1 MGLGIFRHPGLV
13 RCPRA
18 GVCSGSPCAAQGR
31 RRGGT
36 SQVVRARVHGEE
48 SDRKDVEACRPRPS
62 APRTSRRRPQYPQGV
77 ERHPEAFLRD
87 HISLRLHMHSRGRV
101 RLAGAGAGAIDCC
114 PSSRRS
120 TTGRLDASWRTK
132 MGRPER
138 GSWVFPF
145 VWGVDCFGQPWC
157 LLLLERKR
165 KEGRGQGPDGDFALL
180 CQILVD
186 LLPVGGGV
194 ENHNRPTTTLIQ
206 RRHRPSS
213 LFHLHAQL
221 HLDREA
227 KHLAQKSTPIDDMRA
242 RYLER
247 HDALPRLRPR
257 PSFLLRRGTPLPFRR
272 RHDGDSRSAPVT
284 PSGTRTLTHTPPSRP
299 SPAAG
304 GSISTH
310 GEIGLLACMAMRAPS
325 PPPPPPPLPP
335 PRPQPC
341 PRCEPDPAG

>member
-1 MGLGIFRHPGLV
+1 M
-13 RCPRA
+13 
-18 GVCSGSPCAAQGR
+18 
-31 RRGGT
+31 
-36 SQVVRARVHGEE
+36 VHGEE
-48 SDRKDVEACRPRPS
+48 SDRKDVEASRLRPS
-62 APRTSRRRPQYPQGV
+62 APRTSRRRPQYPQGAV
-77 ERHPEAFLRD
+77 RHPEAFLRD

-180 CQILVD
+180 CQILVE

-194 ENHNRPTTTLIQ
+194 ENHNRSTTTLIQ

-213 LFHLHAQL
+213 LFHLHA
-221 HLDREA
+221 R
-227 KHLAQKSTPIDDMRA
+227 
-242 RYLER
+242 
-247 HDALPRLRPR
+247 
-257 PSFLLRRGTPLPFRR
+257 
-272 RHDGDSRSAPVT
+272 
-284 PSGTRTLTHTPPSRP
+284 
-299 SPAAG
+299 
-304 GSISTH
+304 SISTEKPNTSRKNPPRLMTSARDTSTATMPSRGCDH
-310 GEIGLLACMAMRAPS
+310 GHLFFFAGAPLSPSDDDTMATVGRHQSHPQTHARSHTHRRPAHHQRQVARSQHTGRLACMAMRAASP
-325 PPPPPPPLPP
+325 PPPPPPPLPR
-335 PRPQPC
+335 PRPRPC